1 VELGFVTLALAALAG
16 TLTMLNPC
24 VLPLVPMVIGAATTE
39 SRAGLFALALG
50 MSITF
55 AVAGTALAATGQL
68 LGVDGDAL
76 RLVIGVLMIAI
87 GVLLLSS
94 RAQLAFARRTSGVAN
109 VGSQALARFS
119 PAGPAGQFGVGALLG
134 LVWTPCVGPTLGAA
148 IALAAQGEGLGQVGI
163 VMGVF
168 SAFAVMPLIAIGMV
182 SRAGFVRSRDR
193 ALRIGAAGRK
203 WMGWGL
209 LVIGLLILSG
219 GDKWLEAVVLDHMP
233 DWLLDLTTRF

>member
-1 VELGFVTLALAALAG
+1 MELGFVTLALAALAG

-24 VLPLVPMVIGAATTE
+24 VLPLVPMVIGAATAE
-39 SRAGLFALALG
+39 SQAGLFALALG

-55 AVAGTALAATGQL
+55 AVTGTALAASGQL
-68 LGVDGDAL
+68 LGVDGNTL
-76 RLVIGVLMIAI
+76 RLIIGVLMVAI
-87 GVLLLSS
+87 GLLLLST
-94 RAQLAFARRTSGVAN
+94 RAQLAFARHTSGVAN
-109 VGSQALARFS
+109 VGNQALARFS

-168 SAFAVMPLIAIGMV
+168 SAFAVLPLLAIGIA
-182 SRAGFVRSRDR
+182 SRSAFVRRRDR
-193 ALRIGAAGRK
+193 AISIGVTGRK

-209 LVIGLLILSG
+209 LVIGLLVLSG
-219 GDKWLEAVVLDHMP
+219 GDKWLEAMVLNHMP
-233 DWLLDLTTRF
+233 DWLLELTTRY